1 MAKAKNPNRQKLP
14 LKARVTCP
22 HCWNLFAPGD
32 IMWVSAH
39 PDLQGDEKLGPEAQA
54 RFLPSRF
61 TVRGEAIDIK
71 GEVCNHLACPN
82 CHLVVSRALVEMSP
96 LFISIL
102 GAPSSGK
109 SNFLAAMTWKMRT
122 TLLGEFGIT
131 FVDSDPGENEVLN
144 EYEQI
149 LFKNRKPDSLVEL
162 WKTQVTDAKLSN
174 SVFEKGR
181 AVFYPKPFVF
191 SLLPEESRFSDRDQ
205 LNRLTRALCLYDNA
219 GEHFMPGGDATGR
232 FMTKH
237 LGLSSALIYLFDPT
251 QHYKFRQACEGKS
264 NDPQLSEYGV
274 MNPQEGVIAEAA
286 SRIKTQKGISQQ
298 AKCPQPL
305 IVVVTKYDAWSA
317 LTNHAALD
325 PSWLIKPR
333 TDGRSGL
340 DLEKLHSLS
349 GQVENVLNKY
359 SPELVAAA
367 RGNFQEVTY
376 IPISALGTTPEVDPS
391 DGRLKVRPRNIKPQF
406 AEVPL
411 LYALH
416 RSVEGLIPS
425 VTRETR
431 DQSAKPSKTKSSSGG
446 QKARQTSSAGHH
458 RASSKPSAP
467 TSEIPLQE
475 TKAVSLQSAETKQ
488 DPRSV
493 KPAENSPNET
503 YLKETGP

>member
-39 PDLQGDEKLGPEAQA
+39 PDLQGDEKLGQEAQA

-61 TVRGEAIDIK
+61 SVRGEAIDIK
-71 GEVCNHLACPN
+71 GEVCNQLACPN
-82 CHLVVSRALVEMSP
+82 CHLVVSRVLVEMSP

-102 GAPSSGK
+102 GAPASGK

-122 TLLGEFGIT
+122 TLQREFGIT
-131 FVDSDPGENEVLN
+131 FVDSDPGENKVLN
-144 EYEQI
+144 LYEEI

-162 WKTQVTDAKLSN
+162 WKTEVKEGRLSN

-181 AVFYPKPFVF
+181 PVYYPKPFVF
-191 SLLPEESRFSDRDQ
+191 SLLPEEARFSDRDQ
-205 LNRLTRALCLYDNA
+205 FGRLTRALCLYDNA

-317 LTNHAALD
+317 LTNHATLD

-367 RGNFQEVTY
+367 KGNFQEVTY
-376 IPISALGTTPEVDPS
+376 IPISA
-391 DGRLKVRPRNIKPQF
+391 
-406 AEVPL
+406 
-411 LYALH
+411 
-416 RSVEGLIPS
+416 
-425 VTRETR
+425 
-431 DQSAKPSKTKSSSGG
+431 
-446 QKARQTSSAGHH
+446 
-458 RASSKPSAP
+458 
-467 TSEIPLQE
+467 
-475 TKAVSLQSAETKQ
+475 
-488 DPRSV
+488 
-493 KPAENSPNET
+493 
-503 YLKETGP
+503 